1 VQQIRHNSVYIV
13 GTNYKRMKTQ
23 IVAVRITEKQKKQ
36 IKEQAREM
44 GLNSSELV
52 REYIVKL
59 IEHGTRLENNN
70 SYSKA

>member
-1 VQQIRHNSVYIV
+1 
-13 GTNYKRMKTQ
+13 MKTK

-36 IKEQAREM
+36 IKKQAQAM

-59 IEHGTRLENNN
+59 IGYGTGLENNN
-70 SYSKA
+70 SNSKV

>member
-23 IVAVRITEKQKKQ
+23 IVAVRITEKQKQQ
-36 IKEQAREM
+36 IKQQAQEM

-52 REYIVKL
+52 RTHIVKL
-59 IEHGTRLENNN
+59 IEYGASPKQTN
-70 SYSKA
+70 K